1 MKFRR
6 GLKGRSALAVALV
19 VGTLAA
25 PNQAYAETI
34 VVEGNHRVDAET
46 IRSYFVGGDANDA
59 VKKLYGT
66 GYFSDVQVSHRG
78 STLVVHVVENS
89 TVINHVVFTGNS
101 KVKSEDLEKEVQL
114 KNRGAY
120 SRAVAEADVQR
131 IMDIYRRAGR
141 NAASVTTRTVETPNG
156 TVDVVY
162 DIKEGE
168 KTGVKEIRFVGN
180 QAYSSSRLLG
190 LMDTTEMNY
199 LSFFKTSDVYDPD
212 RLAKDA
218 EAIRRFYLKNGYA
231 DFRIIGV
238 DPVFDPAQG
247 GYIVTISLEEGS
259 VYHVGSV
266 QVESHINGV
275 SDASLQSSLQ
285 IHAGD
290 TYDGDAVQNTVL
302 RLTKEVQKLG
312 YAFSQVRPRGD
323 RDQANHTVAIAF
335 VIEEGPRVYVERI
348 NIRGNTATRD
358 YVIRREFDIGEGD
371 AYNKVLVDKAERRLN
386 SLGFFKKVKISNDPG
401 SAADR
406 VIVNVDVEE
415 QSTGSFS
422 VSGGYSTTEGFIAE
436 VSVTQSNFLGRG
448 DYIRGSVSYGQ
459 YTKGIEFN
467 YTEPFFLDNRLA
479 AGFDL
484 YSKMSSASN
493 YAYYSNWVTGG
504 TIRFGI
510 PLTDDLSIAPRYTL
524 YNSQLTIPNNSSR
537 PYNDC
542 TSPIWGVTPGT
553 PGALPIDYTTGAT
566 SCLSNGEASL
576 ALKQAQGNWLTSM
589 IGYTLSYNTIDNP
602 RDPHNGIRADL
613 KQDFAGVGGDSN
625 FLRTT
630 VDVRGYHELY
640 FDNIV
645 GIGHLQAGNLLNT
658 GSKPLRI
665 VDNFNLGPSLVRGFA
680 PGGIGPRDVT
690 NIFTS
695 NNGNALGGTDYWGGS
710 LEAQFPIWG
719 VPRDLGL
726 KGAVYFDAGSLWN
739 YQGAT
744 NFGTY
749 LGYSSAQATSCAYM
763 NNYTPAS
770 PFPAT
775 GAPNKKTFAAN
786 GVPVQQTPCIVVGSN
801 NSIVRSSV
809 GLGLIWASPMGPI
822 RFNYSFV
829 LSKANTD
836 VTQAFSFTGGANF

>member
-1 MKFRR
+1 M
-6 GLKGRSALAVALV
+6 V

-25 PNQAYAETI
+25 PNQAFAETI

-66 GYFSDVQVSHRG
+66 GYFSDVQVSRRG

-120 SRAVAEADVQR
+120 SRAVADADVQR
-131 IMDIYRRAGR
+131 IMDVYRRAGR

-180 QAYSSSRLLG
+180 QAYSSGRLLG
-190 LMDTTEMNY
+190 LMDTTEMNL
-199 LSFFKTSDVYDPD
+199 LSFFKTSDVFDPD

-238 DPVFDPAQG
+238 DPVYDPAQG
-247 GYIVTISLEEGS
+247 GYIVTISLEEGG

-275 SDASLQSSLQ
+275 SDAALQPSLQ

-302 RLTKEVQKLG
+302 RLTKEVQKQG

-323 RDQANHTVAIAF
+323 RDPATHTVAIAF
-335 VIEEGPRVYVERI
+335 VVEEGPRVYIERI

-386 SLGFFKKVKISNDPG
+386 SLGFFKKVKISNEPG

-406 VIVNVDVEE
+406 IIVDVDVEE

-448 DYIRGSVSYGQ
+448 DYIRTSLSYGQ
-459 YTKGIEFN
+459 YTKGIELN

-510 PLTDDLSIAPRYTL
+510 PLTDDLSIAPRYSL

-542 TSPIWGVTPGT
+542 TYPIWGITPGT
-553 PGALPIDYTTGAT
+553 PGALPIDYTFGTS
-566 SCLSNGEASL
+566 SCLTNGEASL

-589 IGYTLSYNTIDNP
+589 IGYTLAYNTIDNP
-602 RDPHNGIRADL
+602 RDPHNGIRAEL

-630 VDVRGYHELY
+630 VDIRGYHELY

-658 GSKPLRI
+658 GSQPLRI

-690 NIFTS
+690 NLYTN
-695 NNGNALGGTDYWGGS
+695 NNGNALGGTDYWGAS

-726 KGAVYFDAGSLWN
+726 KGAVYADAGSLWN
-739 YQGAT
+739 YQGMT

-749 LGYSSAQATSCAYM
+749 LGYNSAQALSCAYM
-763 NNYTPAS
+763 TNNTP
-770 PFPAT
+770 T
-775 GAPNKKTFAAN
+775 GAPKRTYAAN
-786 GVPVQQTPCIVVGSN
+786 GVPVQQTPCINVGSN
-801 NSIVRSSV
+801 NAAVRSSV

-836 VTQAFSFTGGANF
+836 VTQAFSFTGGTNF

>member
-19 VGTLAA
+19 VGTLAS
-25 PNQAYAETI
+25 PNQAFAETI

-66 GYFSDVQVSHRG
+66 GYFSDVQVSRRG

-141 NAASVTTRTVETPNG
+141 SAATVTTRTVETPNG

-180 QAYSSSRLLG
+180 QAYSSGRLLG
-190 LMDTTEMNY
+190 LMETTEMNL
-199 LSFFKTSDVYDPD
+199 LSFFKSSDVFDPD

-238 DPVFDPAQG
+238 DPVYDPAQG
-247 GYIVTISLEEGS
+247 GYIVTISLEEGG

-266 QVESHINGV
+266 QVESHISGV
-275 SDASLQSSLQ
+275 SDAALQSSLQ

-302 RLTKEVQKLG
+302 RMTKEVQKLG
-312 YAFSQVRPRGD
+312 YAFSMVRPRGD
-323 RDQANHTVAIAF
+323 RDPASHTVAIAF
-335 VIEEGPRVYVERI
+335 VVEEGPRVYIERI

-386 SLGFFKKVKISNDPG
+386 SLGFFKKVKISNEPG

-406 VIVNVDVEE
+406 VIVDVDVEE

-448 DYIRGSVSYGQ
+448 DYIRTAVSYGQ

-484 YSKMSSASN
+484 YSKMSNASN

-542 TSPIWGVTPGT
+542 TFPIWGITPGT
-553 PGALPIDYTTGAT
+553 PGALPINDINGSS
-566 SCLSNGEASL
+566 SCLTNGEASL

-602 RDPHNGIRADL
+602 RDPHNGIRAEL

-630 VDVRGYHELY
+630 VDIRGYHELY

-658 GSKPLRI
+658 GSQPLRI

-695 NNGNALGGTDYWGGS
+695 NNGNALGGTDYWGAS

-739 YQGAT
+739 YQGKT

-749 LGYSSAQATSCAYM
+749 LGYNSTQALSCTYM
-763 NNYTPAS
+763 NNNTPS
-770 PFPAT
+770 
-775 GAPNKKTFAAN
+775 GAPKKTFAAN
-786 GVPVQQTPCIVVGSN
+786 GVPIQQTPCIDVGSN
-801 NSIVRSSV
+801 NAIVRSAV

>member
-1 MKFRR
+1 
-6 GLKGRSALAVALV
+6 LAVALV

-25 PNQAYAETI
+25 PNQAFAETI

-120 SRAVAEADVQR
+120 SRAVADADVQR

-141 NAASVTTRTVETPNG
+141 NAASVTTRTVEVPNG

-180 QAYSSSRLLG
+180 QAYSSGRLLG

-275 SDASLQSSLQ
+275 SDAALQSSLQ

-302 RLTKEVQKLG
+302 RMTKEVQKLG

-323 RDQANHTVAIAF
+323 RDTASHTVAIVF
-335 VIEEGPRVYVERI
+335 VVEEGPRVYVERI

-448 DYIRGSVSYGQ
+448 DYIRASVSYGQ
-459 YTKGIEFN
+459 YTKGVEFN

-479 AGFDL
+479 AGFDI

-524 YNSQLTIPNNSSR
+524 YNSQLTIPNNSNR
-537 PYNDC
+537 PYDDC

-553 PGALPIDYTTGAT
+553 PGAVPIDYTTGAT

-602 RDPHNGIRADL
+602 RDPHNGIRAEL

-630 VDVRGYHELY
+630 VDIRGYHELY

-645 GIGHLQAGNLLNT
+645 GIGHVQAGNLLNT
-658 GSKPLRI
+658 GSQPLRI

-680 PGGIGPRDVT
+680 AGGIGPRDVT
-690 NIFTS
+690 NIYTN
-695 NNGNALGGTDYWGGS
+695 NNGNALGGTDYWGAS

-739 YQGAT
+739 YQGMT
-744 NFGTY
+744 NFGSY
-749 LGYSSAQATSCAYM
+749 LGYNAVQSLSCTYM
-763 NNYTPAS
+763 NNNTP
-770 PFPAT
+770 T
-775 GAPNKKTFAAN
+775 GAPKKTFAAN
-786 GVPVQQTPCIVVGSN
+786 GVPIQQTPCIDVGSN
-801 NSIVRSSV
+801 NSVIRSSV

>member
-19 VGTLAA
+19 VGTLAS
-25 PNQAYAETI
+25 PNQAFAETI

-66 GYFSDVQVSHRG
+66 GYFSDVQVSRRG

-89 TVINHVVFTGNS
+89 TMINHVVFTGNS

-120 SRAVAEADVQR
+120 SRAVADADVQR
-131 IMDIYRRAGR
+131 IMDVYRRAGR

-180 QAYSSSRLLG
+180 QAYSSGRLLG
-190 LMDTTEMNY
+190 LMDTTEMNL
-199 LSFFKTSDVYDPD
+199 LSFFKSSDVYDPD

-238 DPVFDPAQG
+238 DPVYDPAQG

-259 VYHVGSV
+259 VFRVSSV
-266 QVESHINGV
+266 QVESHINGL
-275 SDASLQSSLQ
+275 SDAALQSSLQ

-290 TYDGDAVQNTVL
+290 IYNGDSVQNTVL
-302 RLTKEVQKLG
+302 RLTKEVQKQG

-335 VIEEGPRVYVERI
+335 VVEEGPRVYVERI

-386 SLGFFKKVKISNDPG
+386 SLGFFKKVKISNSPG

-406 VIVNVDVEE
+406 VIVDVDVEE

-448 DYIRGSVSYGQ
+448 DYIRTSLAYGQ

-524 YNSQLTIPNNSSR
+524 YNSQLEIPNTSSR

-542 TSPIWGVTPGT
+542 TYPIWGITPGT
-553 PGALPIDYTTGAT
+553 PGALPINYINGSS
-566 SCLSNGEASL
+566 SCLTNGEASL

-602 RDPHNGIRADL
+602 RDPHYGIRAEL
-613 KQDFAGVGGDSN
+613 KQDFAGLGGDSN

-630 VDVRGYHELY
+630 VDIRGYHELY

-658 GSKPLRI
+658 GSQPLRI

-690 NIFTS
+690 NLYTN
-695 NNGNALGGTDYWGGS
+695 NNGNALGGTDYWGAS

-726 KGAVYFDAGSLWN
+726 KGAVYVDAGSLWN
-739 YQGAT
+739 YQGMT

-749 LGYSSAQATSCAYM
+749 LGYNSAQALSCTYM
-763 NNYTPAS
+763 NNNTPAGT
-770 PFPAT
+770 P
-775 GAPNKKTFAAN
+775 KKTFAAN
-786 GVPVQQTPCIVVGSN
+786 GVPVQQTPCIDVGSN
-801 NSIVRSSV
+801 NAAIRSSV

-836 VTQAFSFTGGANF
+836 VTQAFSFTGGTNF

>member
-25 PNQAYAETI
+25 PNQAFAETI

-120 SRAVAEADVQR
+120 SRAVADADVQR

-141 NAASVTTRTVETPNG
+141 NAASVTTRTVEVPNG

-180 QAYSSSRLLG
+180 QAYSSGRLLG

-238 DPVFDPAQG
+238 DPVYDPAQG
-247 GYIVTISLEEGS
+247 GYVVTISLEEGG

-266 QVESHINGV
+266 QVESHIAGV
-275 SDASLQSSLQ
+275 SDAALQSSLQ

-302 RLTKEVQKLG
+302 RMTKEVQKLG

-323 RDQANHTVAIAF
+323 RDPANHTVSIAF
-335 VIEEGPRVYVERI
+335 VVEDGPRVYVERI

-448 DYIRGSVSYGQ
+448 DYIRTSVSYGQ
-459 YTKGIEFN
+459 YTKGVEFN

-542 TSPIWGVTPGT
+542 TYPIWGITPGT
-553 PGALPIDYTTGAT
+553 PGALPVNDINGSS
-566 SCLSNGEASL
+566 SCLTNGEASL

-602 RDPHNGIRADL
+602 RDPHNGIRAEL

-630 VDVRGYHELY
+630 VDIRGYHELY

-645 GIGHLQAGNLLNT
+645 GIGHVQAGNLLNT
-658 GSKPLRI
+658 GSQPLRI

-680 PGGIGPRDVT
+680 AGGIGPRDVT
-690 NIFTS
+690 NIYTN
-695 NNGNALGGTDYWGGS
+695 NNGNALGGTDYWGAS

-739 YQGAT
+739 YQGMT
-744 NFGTY
+744 NFGSY
-749 LGYSSAQATSCAYM
+749 LGYNAAQALSCTYM
-763 NNYTPAS
+763 NNNTP
-770 PFPAT
+770 T
-775 GAPNKKTFAAN
+775 GAPKKTFAAN
-786 GVPVQQTPCIVVGSN
+786 GVPIQQTPCIDVGSN
-801 NSIVRSSV
+801 NSVIRSAV